1 MLFLGIDLGTGG
13 IRSVIVDGDGR
24 VCSENQI
31 PFNQVNLSDKDGE
44 SEQNP
49 KEWIRAFEELLEV
62 IFSQSSNREIRAI
75 AIDGTSGT
83 VLPVAPKGEALGNA
97 LMHNDMRAVKE
108 AARCTAVFNG
118 SCSPTFALPKILWMQ
133 DNWQL
138 PENTYFFHSSDF
150 LYSWLS
156 GTTKIATDFTNAMK
170 TGVDLNREDWS
181 EHEILR
187 ALNLPPIIRP
197 GKSFE
202 TVSGRLRKKWSLKNE
217 VVLVS
222 GSTDSNAAFYAS
234 GATQTGDWASTIG
247 TTLAIKGLSRTKLL
261 DESGRIYCHKYP
273 DGFWLPGGASN
284 AGAEIIRKNFAGKEQ
299 GIEENLKNSE
309 VLTDGFVY
317 PSIRVGERLPI
328 ASQDFR
334 PFNTLQDQGEKVF
347 YQACL
352 EGIAFTEAMVFDLIR
367 SLGGTTKGSL
377 FAMGGT
383 TKSSIGLQIRAD
395 VHQKILTI
403 PANPN
408 SAFGAAILAAAGYN
422 HQSVAEASKAMV
434 QLDRHIHPRSKYED
448 FYKSKYQEF
457 LAFFSK

>member
-13 IRSVIVDGDGR
+13 IRSVIVDGDGK

-31 PFNQVNLSDKDGE
+31 AFKQVNLSNKDGE

-49 KEWIRAFEELLEV
+49 QEWIRVFEELLEA
-62 IFSQSSNREIRAI
+62 IFSESSNREINAI

-83 VLPVAPKGEALGNA
+83 VLPVAPKGEAIGNA

-108 AARCTAVFNG
+108 AAHCTSVFNG

-133 DNWQL
+133 DNWKL
-138 PENTYFFHSSDF
+138 PDNTYFFHSSDF

-156 GTTKIATDFTNAMK
+156 GTTEIPTDFTNAMK
-170 TGVDLNREDWS
+170 TGVDLNCEQWS
-181 EHEILR
+181 EHEILKT
-187 ALNLPPIIRP
+187 LNLPPIIRP

-202 TVSGRLRKKWSLKNE
+202 TVSGRLRKRWNLKNE

-247 TTLAIKGLSRTKLL
+247 TTLAIKGLSRNKLL

-273 DGFWLPGGASN
+273 DGHWLPGGASN
-284 AGAEIIRKNFAGKEQ
+284 AGAEIIRKKFAGKEQ
-299 GIEENLKNSE
+299 RIEEKLKVSKI
-309 VLTDGFVY
+309 LTHGFVY

-334 PFNTLQDQGEKVF
+334 PFNTLQDQSEIMF

-367 SLGGTTKGSL
+367 SLGGTAQGSL

-383 TKSSIGLQIRAD
+383 TKSSVGLQIRAD

-422 HQSVAEASKAMV
+422 HQSVAEASKSMV
-434 QLDRHIHPRSKYED
+434 QLTRQIHPRSKFEN

>member
-44 SEQNP
+44 SEQDP

-247 TTLAIKGLSRTKLL
+247 TTLAIKG
-261 DESGRIYCHKYP
+261 
-273 DGFWLPGGASN
+273 
-284 AGAEIIRKNFAGKEQ
+284 
-299 GIEENLKNSE
+299 
-309 VLTDGFVY
+309 
-317 PSIRVGERLPI
+317 
-328 ASQDFR
+328 
-334 PFNTLQDQGEKVF
+334 
-347 YQACL
+347 
-352 EGIAFTEAMVFDLIR
+352 
-367 SLGGTTKGSL
+367 
-377 FAMGGT
+377 
-383 TKSSIGLQIRAD
+383 
-395 VHQKILTI
+395 
-403 PANPN
+403 
-408 SAFGAAILAAAGYN
+408 
-422 HQSVAEASKAMV
+422 
-434 QLDRHIHPRSKYED
+434 
-448 FYKSKYQEF
+448 
-457 LAFFSK
+457 